1 MLEMHQPPSKGE
13 RTAARLPSL
22 SQQGR
27 ERQKQQPGHNPAAP
41 SESAGE
47 GRKFLREAA
56 RQAGRPDWPSPHTKL
71 LPCSE
76 EHKTCTSRF
85 EGAGGDDN
93 GSRGGSHSQALDT
106 VLCVRSSSNSILGRG
121 CWLTSLYSR
130 ARRSSKSS
138 GPEQP
143 CCWTPLLTCE
153 LCVLIQPLH
162 HGDLSSPCHLKQPS

>member
-13 RTAARLPSL
+13 RTAARFPSL
-22 SQQGR
+22 SQQRR
-27 ERQKQQPGHNPAAP
+27 ERQKQQPGRNPAAP
-41 SESAGE
+41 RESAGGE
-47 GRKFLREAA
+47 EVPKRGSK
-56 RQAGRPDWPSPHTKL
+56 AGRPDWPSPHTKL

-106 VLCVRSSSNSILGRG
+106 VLCVRRSSNSILGRG
-121 CWLTSLYSR
+121 CWLTSPYSR

-153 LCVLIQPLH
+153 LCVLTQPLH
-162 HGDLSSPCHLKQPS
+162 HGDLPSPCHLKQPS